1 MSAAVLT
8 FVSDVCCGLEATGNW
23 AAAADAA
30 LWLVLGYDYNGYGMM
45 NIHYEHAVLQSSTP
59 TDRYARTMRLLALL
73 VHVCSVFIWFRRPSG
88 RVSECSRA
96 IGA

>member
-1 MSAAVLT
+1 MLTLLSDLFCRSDAAVN
-8 FVSDVCCGLEATGNW
+8 G

-59 TDRYARTMRLLALL
+59 TDRYAHTMRLLACSCMCVRIYL
-73 VHVCSVFIWFRRPSG
+73 VPRPSG

>member
-45 NIHYEHAVLQSSTP
+45 NIHYEHAVLQSSTA
-59 TDRYARTMRLLALL
+59 TDGYARTMRSLAGSCMCVAYLFG
-73 VHVCSVFIWFRRPSG
+73 SVG
-88 RVSECSRA
+88 RLAV
-96 IGA
+96 